1 MDTENWKTLVD
12 DQNWDAL
19 SALLFNWHT
28 CPDEFEHHDWRVLRM
43 MGPKDVAWAFQQA
56 CVRNLQD
63 ITRVLTR
70 QTQEVV
76 WVFDQAVDT
85 RDGVALR
92 QWCDQYNAANSGCEA
107 GLWVVEHGRTD
118 ALWYFLSESTPEIL
132 VMMLGK
138 SLRFSDTTIMEILL
152 KNCAYSPVDL
162 ADVALELGRM
172 DNVKGLQT
180 LLTYYDPKFNN
191 SWLLQML
198 AIHNP
203 HSACFDLVYQKSD
216 PVVARDRI
224 SQRVGKNLREHGFQ
238 VLSARIEKEALIDA
252 LGPSSSA
259 VPSTR
264 KI

>member
-1 MDTENWKTLVD
+1 MNTENWMTLVD

-19 SALLFNWHT
+19 SAVLFNWHT
-28 CPDEFEHHDWRVLRM
+28 CPEEFEHHDWRVLRM
-43 MGPKDVAWAFQQA
+43 VGSQHVARALQQA
-56 CVRNLQD
+56 NVRTVQEVD
-63 ITRVLTR
+63 RVLTR

-107 GLWVVEHGRTD
+107 GLWVVEQRRTD
-118 ALWYFLSESTPEIL
+118 ALWYFLSESTPEVL

-180 LLTYYDPKFNN
+180 LLTYYDPNDNN

-216 PVVARDRI
+216 PLVAREMI
-224 SQRVGKNLREHGFQ
+224 SQRVGKKLREQGYE
-238 VLSARIEKEALIDA
+238 VLSARIEKETLIDA
-252 LGPSSSA
+252 LGPSVPA